1 MPDYVLSCYY
11 ITMRIRA
18 FEVDEPIPEL
28 EETHAFAMLNPWVDV
43 GSVGTL
49 VLSWLEEHYK
59 AKDLARLARPGDF
72 FDFTRYRPTS
82 RIRGEQ
88 RQVTVPNTFVTYS
101 KQETGS
107 DVLFLRMLEPH
118 SHGEVYIDSILRLLA
133 RFNVKKYFLIGSMY
147 DYVPHTRP
155 LIVTGGAVGK
165 GMQQQMEN
173 MRVKYSN
180 YQGPTSISFLIS
192 QRAPEFDIETSSLI
206 VHLPQYTQMEEDY
219 MGTVRIMEM
228 LSSIYGI
235 PLKEPYIRRADKQKE
250 QINQALN
257 KNPELKTIIEQ
268 LENNYEDRSEP
279 RQNEDDTRLS
289 PEVEKFLSEM
299 DRRFRED

>member
-1 MPDYVLSCYY
+1 
-11 ITMRIRA
+11 MRIRA

-28 EETHAFAMLNPWVDV
+28 KETHAFATLNPWVDV

-49 VLSWLEEHYK
+49 VISWLEEHYK

-101 KQETGS
+101 RQETGS

-118 SHGEVYIDSILRLLA
+118 SHGEVYIESILRLLA
-133 RFNVKKYFLIGSMY
+133 KFNVKKYFLIGSMY

-155 LIVTGGAVGK
+155 LIVTGGAVGR
-165 GMQQQMEN
+165 GMRQQMSDLGIE
-173 MRVKYSN
+173 YSN

-192 QRAPEFDIETSSLI
+192 QRAPEIDMETSSLI
-206 VHLPQYTQMEEDY
+206 VHLPQYTQMDEDY
-219 MGTVRIMEM
+219 IGTVRIMTM

-235 PLKEPYIRRADKQKE
+235 PANESYIKRAEKQRD
-250 QINQALN
+250 QINLALN

-268 LENNYEDRSEP
+268 LETHYEARTE
-279 RQNEDDTRLS
+279 RKREEEVAQLS
-289 PEVEKFLSEM
+289 PEVEKFLAEM
-299 DRRFRED
+299 DRRFREDRS

>member
-1 MPDYVLSCYY
+1 
-11 ITMRIRA
+11 MRIRA
-18 FEVDEPIPEL
+18 FEVNEPVPEL
-28 EETHAFAMLNPWVDV
+28 KETHAFAMLSPWVDV

-49 VLSWLEEHYK
+49 ALSWLEEHYQ
-59 AKDLARLARPGDF
+59 ARELARLARPGDF

-82 RIRGEQ
+82 QTVGEQ

-101 KQETGS
+101 KQETGN
-107 DVLFLRMLEPH
+107 DVLFIRMLEPH
-118 SHGEVYIDSILRLLA
+118 SHGEVYIESILRLLA

-155 LIVTGGAVGK
+155 LIVTGGTVGSK
-165 GMQQQMEN
+165 MQHQMANLGIESS
-173 MRVKYSN
+173 R

-192 QRAPEFDIETSSLI
+192 QRAPEIDMETSSLI

-219 MGTVRIMEM
+219 MGTVRIMEV

-235 PLKEPYIRRADKQKE
+235 PVKESYIRRAENQKE
-250 QINQALN
+250 QIDIALN
-257 KNPELKTIIEQ
+257 KNPELKSVITQ
-268 LENNYEDRSEP
+268 LESHYEDRNGQ
-279 RQNEDDTRLS
+279 RIEDNNTRLS

-299 DRRFRED
+299 DRRFREE